1 MNKYRLVN
9 EDISKALKKIPCC
22 DLKKNLDY
30 CLKLNEGDINFC
42 YDMRVRY
49 EECLKTKDELTKTT
63 MKDQN
68 SETPEN

>member
-30 CLKLNEGDINFC
+30 CL
-42 YDMRVRY
+42 Y
-49 EECLKTKDELTKTT
+49 E
-63 MKDQN
+63 
-68 SETPEN
+68 S

>member
-9 EDISKALKKIPCC
+9 QDISKSFKKIPCNN
-22 DLKKNLDY
+22 LKKSLDY

-49 EECLKTKDELTKTT
+49 EECLKTKDDKTKKS